1 VSTRPLKRPSLVV
14 LPTFEIAMVIAIILM
29 FLIFS
34 INEPQ
39 VMTIRN
45 LSNVFTQASYL
56 VIFACAQAIVILVR
70 GFDLSLG
77 TTVSMV
83 SLTTALAM
91 SAGFGQPIAIGI
103 LAGLLTGL
111 IIGVFN
117 GFCVA
122 VLEINP
128 FVVTLGTLNI
138 LLAVASTITGGFP
151 VVNLPDMLTS
161 ALSEGR
167 VLGMPVPILMMILV
181 LVALHLMLKFTVFG
195 RSLYLVG
202 SNPRAARAAGINIRK
217 ILLGAYILCS
227 VLIAF
232 GAILMTARTGSGEPN
247 LGGQLTLQTI
257 AAAVIGGMSLRG
269 GEGSIAA
276 PFLGAIFVTILGN
289 GMNLVRID
297 GFFQEIALGCLI
309 IAALM
314 FDRLRH
320 RRTI

>member
-1 VSTRPLKRPSLVV
+1 MSSSAAKKPSLAG
-14 LPTFEIAMVIAIILM
+14 LPVFEIAMAISIALM

-34 INEPQ
+34 IIEPQ
-39 VMTIRN
+39 IMSVRN

-56 VIFACAQAIVILVR
+56 VIFACAQSIVILVR

-77 TTVSMV
+77 TTVSAI

-91 SAGFGQPIAIGI
+91 SAGFGLPVTVGI

-111 IIGVFN
+111 VIGAFN

-138 LLAVASTITGGFP
+138 LLAISSTITGGFP
-151 VVNLPDMLTS
+151 ITDIPDRLT
-161 ALSEGR
+161 AVLSEGR
-167 VLGMPVPILMMILV
+167 VLAIPVPILLMICT

-195 RSLYLVG
+195 RSLYHVG
-202 SNPRAARAAGINIRK
+202 SNPKAARAAGINVRK

-257 AAAVIGGMSLRG
+257 AAAVIGGMNLRG

-309 IAALM
+309 IASLL

-320 RRTI
+320 RRNS